1 MGWHLLQSPVP
12 KSRVSL
18 FAAITGIDIR
28 RSPGWQLTYVSML
41 TSQHLSRCLQLWF
54 QPALAHGMYMTSLT
68 DNRRAFDRQPEL
80 TPLVLTSEEHAIHRH
95 AQVDPLMAHD
105 PAHGGSA
112 LCVVPSSGRHLI
124 HIACSEKDQKPQAH
138 PPPTQRLKKLG
149 QQPIINSCRAGLT
162 MREKGRDGD
171 TDREREMGDRV
182 GDGEM
187 L

>member
-80 TPLVLTSEEHAIHRH
+80 TPLVLTSEEHAIQRH
-95 AQVDPLMAHD
+95 AQVDPPMAHD

-112 LCVVPSSGRHLI
+112 LCVVPSFGRPVI

-138 PPPTQRLKKLG
+138 PPPPQRLKKLG
-149 QQPIINSCRAGLT
+149 QQLIINSCRAGLT

-171 TDREREMGDRV
+171 TDRER
-182 GDGEM
+182 DGR
-187 L
+187 